1 MAINPNTDFTA
12 GQVLTADQTNRFPR
26 GVMAYN
32 PKATNTGLTTT
43 LGDVGTSV
51 TFTAV
56 ANRYYKYTFY
66 CGASNASASGTLEC
80 YITDNANNI
89 LGTLNLYLVGGG
101 NYSAVHNVLIR
112 TETAGSNTRKVR
124 AKVESGTGTL
134 FAPMYLL
141 VEDLGPA

>member
-1 MAINPNTDFTA
+1 
-12 GQVLTADQTNRFPR
+12 
-26 GVMAYN
+26 MAYN
-32 PKATNTGLTTT
+32 PKATNTGMTTT